1 MKRPII
7 IFCLIVYCSTILAYD
22 FKASGLFYNITSDAE
37 PYTVEVTYD
46 DEDGESYTGDIT
58 IPSKVKKDG
67 ITYQVTSIGVE
78 AFYAS
83 AITSVAIP
91 KTVTRIGDDAFYYT
105 DNLTSVTFNEGLV
118 SIGAN
123 AFASATALTS
133 IDIPS
138 TVTTIGQGAF
148 DGCSQLASVTFHD
161 GLVTIGANAFS
172 YTAITSI
179 DIPSTVTTI
188 GETAFSACSQL
199 ASVTFHE
206 GLNTISADAFSYC
219 PSLLSAILPN
229 SVTSIEDNAFSDCSS
244 LVDAYIGHNV
254 SAMGYDVFAGCTNVS
269 IVWNVKGE
277 HSLTPLATNYDVPSI
292 IFGEDVTMIP
302 DGFCE
307 DMTSLSSVRFP
318 ANITRVPTNMC
329 YGCSS
334 LTSIDIPSTVTSIGQ
349 SAFDGCSQL
358 ASVPFNEGLKT
369 IDTYAFYGC
378 TALDSVILP
387 SSVEYI
393 GNASFQECTNLSY
406 FQIDARTPP
415 TIGGYDIFTADL
427 LETICIPC
435 NTEELYRASDWNDLE
450 LSFVQVGDGFHLTA
464 EPEHPIRGRV
474 DVLLA
479 PSCSDS
485 EAIIQAVPNEGYSF
499 VAWNDGCNDN
509 PRTIILADDTT
520 VIALF
525 KKQFVVTEK
534 NHLVVTAK
542 DGTQVAF
549 ALQEKPIVTFLDDNL
564 RIQSQLTDV
573 YYSLENMA
581 TFTYEKRDISSAVM
595 DLQSDALFHMQGED
609 YIVFPALNEN
619 TYIAL
624 HTVTGAVLFAQ
635 TIRQAG
641 EYGFSLSQLM
651 PAIYILTVNDVTYK
665 IVKR

>member
-7 IFCLIVYCSTILAYD
+7 ILCLIVCCSTIFAYD
-22 FKASGLFYNITSDAE
+22 FKASGLFFNITSDVE

-58 IPSKVKKDG
+58 IPSKVKNDG
-67 ITYQVTSIGVE
+67 ITYQVTSIGAE

-83 AITSVAIP
+83 AITSVIIP
-91 KTVTRIGDDAFYYT
+91 KTVSSIGDDAFYYT
-105 DNLTSVTFNEGLV
+105 DNLTSLTFNEGLV
-118 SIGAN
+118 TIGAN
-123 AFASATALTS
+123 AFASATAITS
-133 IDIPS
+133 IDIPI

-148 DGCSQLASVTFHD
+148 DGCSQLASVTFH
-161 GLVTIGANAFS
+161 
-172 YTAITSI
+172 
-179 DIPSTVTTI
+179 
-188 GETAFSACSQL
+188 
-199 ASVTFHE
+199 E
-206 GLNTISADAFSYC
+206 GLTTISADAFSSC
-219 PSLLSAILPN
+219 SSLLSAILPN
-229 SVTSIEDNAFSDCSS
+229 SVTSIEDNAFYDCSS
-244 LVDAYIGHNV
+244 LVDAYIGHNL
-254 SAMGYDVFAGCTNVS
+254 SSIGYDVFAGCTNVS

-307 DMTSLSSVRFP
+307 DMTSLSSILFP
-318 ANITRVPTNMC
+318 ANITRIPTNMC
-329 YGCSS
+329 YGCTS
-334 LTSIDIPSTVTSIGQ
+334 LTSINMPSSVTSIGQ

-358 ASVPFNEGLKT
+358 ASFPFNEGLKT

-415 TIGGYDIFTADL
+415 AIGGYDIFTADL

-464 EPEHPIRGRV
+464 EPEHPLRGRV

-564 RIQSQLTDV
+564 RIQSQMTDV

-595 DLQSDALFHMQGED
+595 DLQSDAPFHMQGED

-619 TYIAL
+619 TYVAL

-651 PAIYILTVNDVTYK
+651 PAIYILTINDVTYK

>member
-1 MKRPII
+1 
-7 IFCLIVYCSTILAYD
+7 
-22 FKASGLFYNITSDAE
+22 
-37 PYTVEVTYD
+37 
-46 DEDGESYTGDIT
+46 
-58 IPSKVKKDG
+58 
-67 ITYQVTSIGVE
+67 
-78 AFYAS
+78 
-83 AITSVAIP
+83 
-91 KTVTRIGDDAFYYT
+91 
-105 DNLTSVTFNEGLV
+105 
-118 SIGAN
+118 
-123 AFASATALTS
+123 
-133 IDIPS
+133 
-138 TVTTIGQGAF
+138 
-148 DGCSQLASVTFHD
+148 
-161 GLVTIGANAFS
+161 
-172 YTAITSI
+172 
-179 DIPSTVTTI
+179 
-188 GETAFSACSQL
+188 
-199 ASVTFHE
+199 
-206 GLNTISADAFSYC
+206 
-219 PSLLSAILPN
+219 
-229 SVTSIEDNAFSDCSS
+229 
-244 LVDAYIGHNV
+244 
-254 SAMGYDVFAGCTNVS
+254 
-269 IVWNVKGE
+269 
-277 HSLTPLATNYDVPSI
+277 
-292 IFGEDVTMIP
+292 MIP

-318 ANITRVPTNMC
+318 ANITRIPTNMC

-334 LTSIDIPSTVTSIGQ
+334 LTSIDIPRTVTSIGQ

-378 TALDSVILP
+378 AALDSVILP
-387 SSVEYI
+387 SSVEYV
-393 GNASFQECTNLSY
+393 GDASFQECTNLSY
-406 FQIDARTPP
+406 FQIEARTPP
-415 TIGGYDIFTADL
+415 AIGGYDIFTADL

-435 NTEELYRASDWNDLE
+435 NTEELYVASDWNDLE

-464 EPEHPIRGRV
+464 EPEHPLRGRV

-485 EAIIQAVPNEGYSF
+485 KAIIQAVPNEGYSF
-499 VAWNDGCNDN
+499 VAWNDGCSEN

-564 RIQSQLTDV
+564 RIQSQMTDV

-581 TFTYEKRDISSAVM
+581 TFTYEKRDMSSAVM

>member
-7 IFCLIVYCSTILAYD
+7 ILCLIVCCSTIFAYD
-22 FKASGLFYNITSDAE
+22 FKASGLFFNITSDVE

-58 IPSKVKKDG
+58 IPSKVKSDG
-67 ITYQVTSIGVE
+67 ITYQVTSIGAE

-138 TVTTIGQGAF
+138 TVATIGQGAF

-161 GLVTIGANAFS
+161 GLT
-172 YTAITSI
+172 
-179 DIPSTVTTI
+179 
-188 GETAFSACSQL
+188 
-199 ASVTFHE
+199 
-206 GLNTISADAFSYC
+206 TISADAFSSC
-219 PSLLSAILPN
+219 SSLLSAILPN
-229 SVTSIEDNAFSDCSS
+229 SVTSIEDNAFYDCSS
-244 LVDAYIGHNV
+244 LVDAYIGHNL
-254 SAMGYDVFAGCTNVS
+254 SSIGYDVFAGCTNVS

-307 DMTSLSSVRFP
+307 DMTSLSSILFP
-318 ANITRVPTNMC
+318 ANITRIPTNMC
-329 YGCSS
+329 YGCTS
-334 LTSIDIPSTVTSIGQ
+334 LTSINMPSSVTSIGQ

-358 ASVPFNEGLKT
+358 ASFPFNEGLKT
-369 IDTYAFYGC
+369 IDTYAFFDC
-378 TALDSVILP
+378 AALDSVILP

-415 TIGGYDIFTADL
+415 AIGGYDIFTADL

-464 EPEHPIRGRV
+464 EPEHPLGGRV

-485 EAIIQAVPNEGYSF
+485 KAIIQAIPQEGYSF

-564 RIQSQLTDV
+564 RIQSQMTDV

-619 TYIAL
+619 TYVAL

>member
-7 IFCLIVYCSTILAYD
+7 ILCLIVCCSTIFAYD
-22 FKASGLFYNITSDAE
+22 FKASGLFFNITSDVE

-67 ITYQVTSIGVE
+67 ITYPVTSIGAE

-148 DGCSQLASVTFHD
+148 DGCSQLASVTFH
-161 GLVTIGANAFS
+161 
-172 YTAITSI
+172 
-179 DIPSTVTTI
+179 
-188 GETAFSACSQL
+188 
-199 ASVTFHE
+199 E
-206 GLNTISADAFSYC
+206 GLTTISADAFSSC
-219 PSLLSAILPN
+219 SSLLSAILPN
-229 SVTSIEDNAFSDCSS
+229 SVTSIEDNAFYDCSS
-244 LVDAYIGHNV
+244 LVDAYIGHNL
-254 SAMGYDVFAGCTNVS
+254 SSIGYDVFAGCTNVS

-318 ANITRVPTNMC
+318 ANITRIPTNMC

-334 LTSIDIPSTVTSIGQ
+334 LTSVDIPSTVTSIGQ

-369 IDTYAFYGC
+369 IDTYAFFGC
-378 TALDSVILP
+378 AALDSVILP
-387 SSVEYI
+387 SSVEYV
-393 GNASFQECTNLSY
+393 GDASFQECTNLSY
-406 FQIDARTPP
+406 FQIEARTPP
-415 TIGGYDIFTADL
+415 AIGGYDIFTADL

-564 RIQSQLTDV
+564 RIQSQMTDV

-619 TYIAL
+619 TYVAL

>member
-7 IFCLIVYCSTILAYD
+7 ILCLIVCCSTIFAYD
-22 FKASGLFYNITSDAE
+22 FKASGLFFNITSDVE

-58 IPSKVKKDG
+58 IPSKVKSDG
-67 ITYQVTSIGVE
+67 ITYQVTSIGAE

-83 AITSVAIP
+83 AITSVIIP
-91 KTVTRIGDDAFYYT
+91 KTVSSIGDDAFYYT
-105 DNLTSVTFNEGLV
+105 DNLTSLTFNEGLV
-118 SIGAN
+118 TIGAN
-123 AFASATALTS
+123 AFASATAITS
-133 IDIPS
+133 IDIPI

-148 DGCSQLASVTFHD
+148 DGCSQLASVTFH
-161 GLVTIGANAFS
+161 
-172 YTAITSI
+172 
-179 DIPSTVTTI
+179 
-188 GETAFSACSQL
+188 
-199 ASVTFHE
+199 E
-206 GLNTISADAFSYC
+206 GLTTISADAFSSC
-219 PSLLSAILPN
+219 SSLLSAILPN
-229 SVTSIEDNAFSDCSS
+229 SVTSIEDNAFYDCSS
-244 LVDAYIGHNV
+244 LVDAYIGHNL
-254 SAMGYDVFAGCTNVS
+254 SSIGYDVFAGCTNVS

-307 DMTSLSSVRFP
+307 DMTSLSSILFP
-318 ANITRVPTNMC
+318 ANITRIPTNMF
-329 YGCSS
+329 YGCTS
-334 LTSIDIPSTVTSIGQ
+334 LTSINMPSSVTSIGQ

-358 ASVPFNEGLKT
+358 ASFPFNEGLKT

-415 TIGGYDIFTADL
+415 AIGGYDIFTADL

-464 EPEHPIRGRV
+464 EPEHPLRGRV

-564 RIQSQLTDV
+564 RIQSQMTDV

-595 DLQSDALFHMQGED
+595 DLQSDAPFHMQGED

-619 TYIAL
+619 TYVAL

-651 PAIYILTVNDVTYK
+651 PAIYILTINDVTYK

>member
-7 IFCLIVYCSTILAYD
+7 ILCLIVCCSTIFAYD
-22 FKASGLFYNITSDAE
+22 FKASGLFFNITSDVE

-58 IPSKVKKDG
+58 IPSKVKSDG
-67 ITYQVTSIGVE
+67 ITYQVTSIGAE

-83 AITSVAIP
+83 AITSVIIP
-91 KTVTRIGDDAFYYT
+91 KTVSSIGDDAFYYT
-105 DNLTSVTFNEGLV
+105 DNLTSLTFNEGLV
-118 SIGAN
+118 TIGAN
-123 AFASATALTS
+123 AFASATAITS
-133 IDIPS
+133 IDIPI

-148 DGCSQLASVTFHD
+148 DGCSQLASVTFH
-161 GLVTIGANAFS
+161 
-172 YTAITSI
+172 
-179 DIPSTVTTI
+179 
-188 GETAFSACSQL
+188 
-199 ASVTFHE
+199 E
-206 GLNTISADAFSYC
+206 GLTTISADAFSSC
-219 PSLLSAILPN
+219 SSLLSAILPN
-229 SVTSIEDNAFSDCSS
+229 SVTSIEDNAFYDCSS
-244 LVDAYIGHNV
+244 LVDAYIGHNL
-254 SAMGYDVFAGCTNVS
+254 SSIGYDVFAGCTNVS

-307 DMTSLSSVRFP
+307 DMTSLSSILFP
-318 ANITRVPTNMC
+318 ANITRIPTNMC
-329 YGCSS
+329 YGCTS
-334 LTSIDIPSTVTSIGQ
+334 LTSINMPSSVTSIGQ

-358 ASVPFNEGLKT
+358 ASFPFNEGLKT

-415 TIGGYDIFTADL
+415 AIGGYDIFTADL

-464 EPEHPIRGRV
+464 EPEHPLRGRV

-564 RIQSQLTDV
+564 RIQSQMTDV

-595 DLQSDALFHMQGED
+595 DLQSDAPFHMQGED

-619 TYIAL
+619 TYVAL

-651 PAIYILTVNDVTYK
+651 PAIYILTINDVTYK